1 MANQIPCHACTKTFT
16 IQKDLESHCN
26 SVHKIYGKQCRH
38 CKLKYDSVASLLQ
51 HQVNSHGGINRGNSE
66 GDTSPSEAG
75 NTTPGGGGSP
85 TATAIATSSAGDGGN
100 TTPSGSSPAATATAT
115 SSAGDGGNG
124 SSPAGSGG
132 GVWE

>member
-66 GDTSPSEAG
+66 GDTSPREAG

-85 TATAIATSSAGDGGN
+85 TATA
-100 TTPSGSSPAATATAT
+100 TATVT

-132 GVWE
+132 SFYIYCLFYW